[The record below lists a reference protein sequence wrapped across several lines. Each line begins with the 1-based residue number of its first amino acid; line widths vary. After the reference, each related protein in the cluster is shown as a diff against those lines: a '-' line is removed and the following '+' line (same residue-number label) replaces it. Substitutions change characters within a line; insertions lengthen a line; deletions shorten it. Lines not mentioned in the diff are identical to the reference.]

1 MYIYIVWI
9 FSCSQSVLSDQGMYE
24 YNDEYNYKDKLDLVG
39 LDTHNNGNKYDLE
52 AHNGSAIMVQ
62 W

>member
-1 MYIYIVWI
+1 M
-9 FSCSQSVLSDQGMYE
+9 LSDQGMYE
-24 YNDEYNYKDKLDLVG
+24 YNDNDEYNYKDKLDLVG
-39 LDTHNNGNKYDLE
+39 LDTHNHNGNKYDLE